1 MYGFFITK
9 IDSNS
14 KLKPQSWLLQKERGM
29 EMKVGFLDLL
39 LGRPVLGVGNLKGD
53 QRKEWLENNLLS
65 SSSSHFQTIEN

>member
-14 KLKPQSWLLQKERGM
+14 KLKPQSWFLQKERGM

-53 QRKEWLENNLLS
+53 QRKE
-65 SSSSHFQTIEN
+65 